1 MVGAAC
7 WFIWSGVNLGGISR
21 PRALKFV
28 IQRIRSTTVKRDG
41 AAGTLRPT
49 GDQLLQLEFIRNIV
63 VDMAMPSIEEE
74 PSECFASSIDV
85 VPSHFRLP
93 VDSAEALFAVY
104 SIG

>member
-49 GDQLLQLEFIRNIV
+49 GDQLLQLSYSDHRGRYGY
-63 VDMAMPSIEEE
+63 AGIEKS
-74 PSECFASSIDV
+74 PANVLHRRCGSLA
-85 VPSHFRLP
+85 LP
-93 VDSAEALFAVY
+93 AAC
-104 SIG
+104 